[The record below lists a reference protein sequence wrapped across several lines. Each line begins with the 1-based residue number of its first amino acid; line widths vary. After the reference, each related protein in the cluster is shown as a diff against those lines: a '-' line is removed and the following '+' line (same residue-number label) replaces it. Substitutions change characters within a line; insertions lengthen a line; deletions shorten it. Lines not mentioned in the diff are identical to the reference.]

1 MAFPIPMPRRLVLI
15 ETVGEPAGNGHEY
28 LLEIAIFG
36 NIAGNIAP

>member
-1 MAFPIPMPRRLVLI
+1 MPRRLVLI

-36 NIAGNIAP
+36 NIVGNIAP